1 VLAQTREF
9 GKLSYQYDPS
19 NELTSVSAQ
28 GTEKGFFGK
37 FEDKVVAR
45 DLSQTY
51 GYDLAGNRTLA
62 SISGA
67 SQFVDNQIVSNA
79 HSTFQSD
86 ADGFGNLSSEILN
99 DSAHFT
105 RNYTYRT
112 DGKLTQMDVVFDR
125 EWRCD
130 PSVTQVVTQT
140 QYSYDALGRRAA
152 KLTTFKP
159 NLGHGMGPAMGYT
172 QSFSYLVNQDKILLA
187 KSGDGITTLYLD
199 GQGIDEHLGKVSKR
213 GTQPYFTDYLGS
225 VLNTAI
231 AGGLQSYDSYGR
243 TIAGFPL
250 FAEVLS
256 SDPVNYGFAG
266 RQFDIESEKYY
277 NRARMYD
284 PSTGRFLNQ
293 DPIGLRGG
301 SNLYRYVGNDPL
313 SFIDPYGLCTLSVG
327 LTANAGV
334 VASGGGSF
342 FLNFGY
348 SDQSGF
354 SFSITGATEY
364 GLSGTPGASILGSL
378 FFTDAADVSGLL
390 GGSYNYSL
398 LPAVGIVQGGGFYTQ
413 SLNSDVSGFGLNLGV
428 TTPTFGIPIS
438 TSTQNTFPIYSS
450 GSSSGEV
457 YGPPSPSEG
466 DGE

>member
-1 VLAQTREF
+1 
-9 GKLSYQYDPS
+9 
-19 NELTSVSAQ
+19 
-28 GTEKGFFGK
+28 
-37 FEDKVVAR
+37 
-45 DLSQTY
+45 
-51 GYDLAGNRTLA
+51 LA

-130 PSVTQVVTQT
+130 PQVTQVVTQT

-172 QSFSYLVNQDKILLA
+172 QSFSYLGNQDKILLA
-187 KSGDGITTLYLD
+187 KSGDGITSLYLD

-213 GTQPYFTDYLGS
+213 GTQPYFTDHLGS

-284 PSTGRFLNQ
+284 PATGRFLNQ
-293 DPIGLRGG
+293 DPLGLKGG
-301 SNLYRYVGNDPL
+301 LNLYRYAKNNPL
-313 SFIDPYGLCTLSVG
+313 SYVDPYGRSPLGCMLGGALLGVSVVYGGAFIYGAYTGGTYLAGYLAADSAINGSAG
-327 LTANAGV
+327 LWGLYVGAAAGLGWSIPS
-334 VASGGGSF
+334 ASSDPTYSLGDFDYGYGGDDEDSSTFNFGG
-342 FLNFGY
+342 FLN
-348 SDQSGF
+348 Q
-354 SFSITGATEY
+354 A
-364 GLSGTPGASILGSL
+364 PGSPS
-378 FFTDAADVSGLL
+378 
-390 GGSYNYSL
+390 
-398 LPAVGIVQGGGFYTQ
+398 
-413 SLNSDVSGFGLNLGV
+413 LGV
-428 TTPTFGIPIS
+428 
-438 TSTQNTFPIYSS
+438 NTDIGSS
-450 GSSSGEV
+450 DFSSDSSSG
-457 YGPPSPSEG
+457 
-466 DGE
+466 DGS